1 MMKNTYLSHVVSGLA
16 IKALT
21 ILSLIALSSA
31 AAMAQTTP
39 STEDAAPATQP
50 GIINPADIIEWK
62 ICNETSFILRTANA
76 TLRDGEVKARGWETV
91 HPAECIGENI
101 ARGAPRFLYAESSN
115 IHRGGIREW
124 KGDITL
130 CAKDTDFESA
140 ATDNCRVKNF
150 ETRDYF
156 AVKPDENTT
165 TLIEPSDF
173 GDKALVAGTQRL
185 LRDAGYKVT
194 AIDGLPGRR
203 TTRSLKEFQKAEE
216 IENLPDGQDLLKALA
231 LAAEKA
237 IEEIGLR
244 VCNESDT
251 RIFSAVGMQDDG
263 NWSSRGWWAVEPNS
277 CTRPITRSLIGLDT
291 HYYALKEPKAVENV
305 TTPINGDDLAAVRED
320 LRLRSVATIPAQFCI
335 AESQFSALG
344 REMCL
349 EGGYGVANFR
359 PLPND
364 KDGVTITLTNS
375 DFAEPGPEGLRR

>member
-1 MMKNTYLSHVVSGLA
+1 MIKNTC
-16 IKALT
+16 
-21 ILSLIALSSA
+21 LSLSVFCLLASLSA
-31 AAMAQTTP
+31 NAIAQT
-39 STEDAAPATQP
+39 APATEEAGP
-50 GIINPADIIEWK
+50 LSPSGIINPADITEWK
-62 ICNETSFILRTANA
+62 ICNETSFILRMANA
-76 TLRDGEVKARGWETV
+76 TLRDGEVKAKGWQTV
-91 HPAECIGENI
+91 HPAQCVTENVT
-101 ARGAPRFLYAESSN
+101 RNAPRFLYAESSK

-150 ETRDYF
+150 ETRGYF
-156 AVKPDENTT
+156 AVKPDEDMT

-173 GDKALVAGTQRL
+173 GDKALIAGTQRL

-203 TTRSLKEFQKAEE
+203 TTRSLKEFQKSEE
-216 IENLPDGQDLLKALA
+216 IENLPEGQDLLEALSV
-231 LAAEKA
+231 AAEKA

-244 VCNESDT
+244 ICNEGDT

-263 NWSSRGWWAVEPNS
+263 NWSSRGWWAVEPDS
-277 CTRPITRSLIGLDT
+277 CTRPITRSLVGLDT
-291 HYYALKEPKAVENV
+291 HFYALKEPKAKENA
-305 TTPINGDDLAAVRED
+305 TTPINGDDLASVQED

-364 KDGVTITLTNS
+364 KDGVTITLTNA